1 MLYNQEPLCDEML
14 CINDAFVLVIVDVFL
29 YCAGDPSF
37 DGNIVLLIIV

>member
-14 CINDAFVLVIVDVFL
+14 CINDAFVLVIVDVA